1 MAAIVQIRIPQTDG
15 PSADEKE
22 RQLLANLAELPS
34 VIVALSG
41 GADSAYL
48 AWAAQKALG
57 SRALSVTALSP
68 SYSTHD
74 RNIVEDFVRAHN
86 IHHEFVE
93 TREMENPAYRA
104 NAADRCFHCKDELFT
119 VLDEIAQQ
127 RGFAATAYGV
137 NADDTLD
144 FRPGH
149 RAAKEHRVL
158 APLLDVG
165 MRKSEIRELS
175 QRANLP
181 TWNRPA
187 SACLASRVP
196 YGTEV
201 TPERLG
207 LIERGE
213 AILRELGFQQFRV
226 RLHDNDKLARV
237 EIAPEEMPRAF
248 ASEMAAEISA
258 RLKAVGLRLR
268 RARPR
273 RLPPGLAER
282 SAQTF
287 RCGLRAQLQFEP
299 DLSPVFP
306 RNIIS
311 SISVSIFER
320 GRSDDGGNM
329 MPRQRNLIFGIA
341 IAALAVVA
349 SGCQM
354 GPAVYRRIRSQLQR
368 HRADPPRTL
377 QRFRQRHDHRQF
389 RQQSSHSRRRSL
401 RPASASTAQQKRL
414 DAIVSNPPVEQKGDT
429 IRVGKDFGKIHN
441 VSIAYTIEVPH
452 DTEISTQVVSGSQDI
467 SNVRGPVKVDSA
479 SGSIKVNGVERATT
493 LNTLSGSIDVQNIGD
508 DLRASSASGSVM
520 ASKIKGDVRISALSG
535 ETQIIDPGGR
545 VDADT
550 GQRHRRSARSDARR
564 ESARRLRYRKRAGK
578 SRRLELL
585 GFEDRVRRRAPRRSG
600 EREFPV
606 SPLKRFQDRSRPTCR
621 S

>member
-22 RQLLANLAELPS
+22 RQLLASLVELPS

-74 RNIVEDFVRAHN
+74 RNIVEDFVRAQS

-93 TREMENPAYRA
+93 TREMDNPAYRA

-119 VLDEIAQQ
+119 VLDEIARQ

-158 APLLDVG
+158 APLLDVR

-237 EIAPEEMPRAF
+237 EIAPDEMPRAF

-258 RLKAVGLRLR
+258 GLKAAGFAYVALD
-268 RARPR
+268 
-273 RLPPGLAER
+273 
-282 SAQTF
+282 
-287 RCGLRAQLQFEP
+287 LQ
-299 DLSPVFP
+299 
-306 RNIIS
+306 
-311 SISVSIFER
+311 
-320 GRSDDGGNM
+320 GY
-329 MPRQRNLIFGIA
+329 RQGSLNE
-341 IAALAVVA
+341 AL
-349 SGCQM
+349 
-354 GPAVYRRIRSQLQR
+354 
-368 HRADPPRTL
+368 
-377 QRFRQRHDHRQF
+377 
-389 RQQSSHSRRRSL
+389 
-401 RPASASTAQQKRL
+401 K
-414 DAIVSNPPVEQKGDT
+414 
-429 IRVGKDFGKIHN
+429 
-441 VSIAYTIEVPH
+441 
-452 DTEISTQVVSGSQDI
+452 
-467 SNVRGPVKVDSA
+467 
-479 SGSIKVNGVERATT
+479 
-493 LNTLSGSIDVQNIGD
+493 
-508 DLRASSASGSVM
+508 
-520 ASKIKGDVRISALSG
+520 
-535 ETQIIDPGGR
+535 
-545 VDADT
+545 
-550 GQRHRRSARSDARR
+550 RSDAVSERN
-564 ESARRLRYRKRAGK
+564 
-578 SRRLELL
+578 
-585 GFEDRVRRRAPRRSG
+585 SG
-600 EREFPV
+600 
-606 SPLKRFQDRSRPTCR
+606 SSQT
-621 S
+621 